1 MKIVNIPS
9 DLTQQ
14 DVDRWIGKIEQSL
27 NAIFGSCFL
36 SNFIDELRYAY
47 DGYTLEFSNDEPPL
61 EEDEPIT
68 LSEAK
73 ADLLNILA
81 TRPDN
86 AEGDEFIKDHI
97 YRIISLKCLN
107 KPHAQA

>member
-47 DGYTLEFSNDEPPL
+47 DGYTLEF
-61 EEDEPIT
+61 
-68 LSEAK
+68 
-73 ADLLNILA
+73 
-81 TRPDN
+81 
-86 AEGDEFIKDHI
+86 
-97 YRIISLKCLN
+97 
-107 KPHAQA
+107 